1 MATAKTKSV
10 WFCKECGNES
20 PKWMGRCPA
29 CGEWNT
35 MVEETVATGK
45 KMTAVTVPGAS
56 HKPLK
61 LSEIDSAREQR
72 ISLNNAEV
80 DRILGG
86 GLVEGSLVLIGGE
99 PGIGKSTLSLQIPLN
114 CPALKTLYVTGE
126 ESARQVK
133 LRASRIGGDDSG
145 CMIYSETLMEN
156 ILEQARAMMPDLMV
170 VDSVQTMFS
179 QNVESSPGSVTQIKE
194 TASMLLRFAKETGV
208 PVILIGHITKEGSI
222 AGPKILEHIVDVV
235 LQFEG
240 DNRGTYRLLRSIKNR
255 FGSTSELA
263 VFEMTGKGLREVSN
277 PSEMLIPM
285 HEEGLS
291 GVAVSAMLD
300 GTRPFLIEVQSLVSS
315 AAYGTPQRSATGFDV
330 RRLNMLLAVL
340 EKRAGFKLGVKD
352 VFLNMAGGLKVS
364 DPACDLAVISA
375 VLSSNFDFAIPSDI
389 CFAGEIGLSGEVRP
403 VAQTDRR
410 IIEAARL
417 GFKKIYVSSYS
428 SLEGVGNAAIE
439 VVKVL
444 FFLFFAFCEYGGAT
458 STPLDTSLLF
468 LFAFS
473 CLSCHSRTS
482 HDVTH
487 KHLSDCY
494 HLAFCRSFL
503 VLEQCDVLVY
513 LLCSTCLVSLPFLL
527 RSMRRYNSVFVALAF
542 FYFSTARCF

>member
-1 MATAKTKSV
+1 MATVKTKSV
-10 WFCKECGNES
+10 WFCKACGNES

-35 MVEETVATGK
+35 MVEEAVVTGRK
-45 KMTAVTVPGAS
+45 AGSRQADVPGS
-56 HKPLK
+56 GHKPMP
-61 LSEIDSAREQR
+61 LSDIDSAVESR
-72 ISLNNAEV
+72 ISLNNGEV

-99 PGIGKSTLSLQIPLN
+99 PGIGKSTLSLQIPLH
-114 CPALKTLYVTGE
+114 CPDLKTLYVTGE
-126 ESARQVK
+126 ESAKQVK
-133 LRASRIGGDDSG
+133 LRAARIGGDDTN

-156 ILEQARAMMPDLMV
+156 IIAQAREIMPDLMI

-194 TASMLLRFAKETGV
+194 TAAMLLRFAKETGV

-352 VFLNMAGGLKVS
+352 VFLNMAGGLKVN
-364 DPACDLAVISA
+364 DPACDLAVVSA
-375 VLSSNFDFAIPSDI
+375 VLSSNFDFAIAPDT
-389 CFAGEIGLSGEVRP
+389 CFCGEVGLSGEIRP
-403 VAQTDRR
+403 VAQTERR
-410 IIEAARL
+410 IIEASRL
-417 GFKKIYVSSYS
+417 GFRKIYISKFTN
-428 SLEGVGNAAIE
+428 LEGLESLQKTDIQIM
-439 VVKVL
+439 KVADVPSLCRTL
-444 FFLFFAFCEYGGAT
+444 FKG
-458 STPLDTSLLF
+458 
-468 LFAFS
+468 
-473 CLSCHSRTS
+473 
-482 HDVTH
+482 
-487 KHLSDCY
+487 
-494 HLAFCRSFL
+494 
-503 VLEQCDVLVY
+503 
-513 LLCSTCLVSLPFLL
+513 
-527 RSMRRYNSVFVALAF
+527 
-542 FYFSTARCF
+542 

>member
-1 MATAKTKSV
+1 MPAVKTKTV
-10 WFCKECGNES
+10 WFCKSCGNES

-45 KMTAVTVPGAS
+45 KASVADRVPGAGQ
-56 HKPLK
+56 KPLP
-61 LSEIDSAREQR
+61 LSEIDSSVENR
-72 ISLNNAEV
+72 ISLNNDEV

-114 CPALKTLYVTGE
+114 CPNLKTLYVTGE

-133 LRASRIGGDDSG
+133 LRASRIGGDDAN
-145 CMIYSETLMEN
+145 CLIYSETLMEN
-156 ILEQARAMMPDLMV
+156 IIAEAKAIMPDLMV

-194 TASMLLRFAKETGV
+194 TSSMLLRFVKETGV

-240 DNRGTYRLLRSIKNR
+240 DNRGAYRLLRSIKNR

-300 GTRPFLIEVQSLVSS
+300 GTRPFLIEVQSLVST

-340 EKRAGFKLGVKD
+340 EKRAGFKLSIKD

-364 DPACDLAVISA
+364 DPACDLAVIAA
-375 VLSSNFDFAIPSDI
+375 VLSSNFDFAIPSDV
-389 CFAGEIGLSGEVRP
+389 CFAGEIGLSGEIRP

-417 GFKKIYVSSYS
+417 GFKRVFVSSFTALDG
-428 SLEGVGNAAIE
+428 LEEQGVKGIE
-439 VVKVL
+439 VVKVADVPALCRAL
-444 FFLFFAFCEYGGAT
+444 FKA
-458 STPLDTSLLF
+458 D
-468 LFAFS
+468 
-473 CLSCHSRTS
+473 
-482 HDVTH
+482 
-487 KHLSDCY
+487 
-494 HLAFCRSFL
+494 
-503 VLEQCDVLVY
+503 
-513 LLCSTCLVSLPFLL
+513 
-527 RSMRRYNSVFVALAF
+527 
-542 FYFSTARCF
+542 

>member
-1 MATAKTKSV
+1 MATAKTKTV

-20 PKWMGRCPA
+20 PKWMGKCPA

-45 KMTAVTVPGAS
+45 KGTQAASTTVPGAG
-56 HKPLK
+56 HKPVP
-61 LSEIDSAREQR
+61 LSDIDSSVEHR
-72 ISLNNAEV
+72 ISLNNGEV

-99 PGIGKSTLSLQIPLN
+99 PGIGKSTLSLQIPLHCSN
-114 CPALKTLYVTGE
+114 LKTLYVTGE
-126 ESARQVK
+126 ESAKQVK
-133 LRASRIGGDDSG
+133 LRAARIGGDDSN

-156 ILEQARAMMPDLMV
+156 IIAEARRMMPDMMV

-179 QNVESSPGSVTQIKE
+179 QAVESSPGSVTQIKE

-240 DNRGTYRLLRSIKNR
+240 DNRGAYRLLRSIKNR

-263 VFEMTGKGLREVSN
+263 VFEMTGKGLREVTN

-300 GTRPFLIEVQSLVSS
+300 GTRPFLIEVQALVSS

-340 EKRAGFKLGVKD
+340 EKRAGFRLSVKD

-375 VLSSNFDFAIPSDI
+375 VLSSNFDISIPADV

-410 IIEAARL
+410 VMEAARL
-417 GFKKIYVSSYS
+417 GFKRIYVSSFS
-428 SLEGVGNAAIE
+428 SMDGLSGHDLGGIE
-439 VVKVL
+439 VIKV
-444 FFLFFAFCEYGGAT
+444 A
-458 STPLDTSLLF
+458 
-468 LFAFS
+468 
-473 CLSCHSRTS
+473 
-482 HDVTH
+482 DVPA
-487 KHLSDCY
+487 L
-494 HLAFCRSFL
+494 CRSLFKG
-503 VLEQCDVLVY
+503 D
-513 LLCSTCLVSLPFLL
+513 
-527 RSMRRYNSVFVALAF
+527 
-542 FYFSTARCF
+542 

>member
-1 MATAKTKSV
+1 MASQKVKTV
-10 WFCKECGNES
+10 WFCRSCGNES
-20 PKWMGRCPA
+20 PKWMGKCPA

-45 KMTAVTVPGAS
+45 KNSSVSMSVPGS
-56 HKPLK
+56 GRKPMPLR
-61 LSEIDSAREQR
+61 EIDSSVESR
-72 ISLNNAEV
+72 ISLNNAEL

-114 CPALKTLYVTGE
+114 CPQLKTLYVTGE
-126 ESARQVK
+126 ESAKQVK
-133 LRASRIGGDDSG
+133 LRAARIGGDDSG

-156 ILEQARAMMPDLMV
+156 IVEQARAMMPDLVV

-263 VFEMTGKGLREVSN
+263 VFEMTGKGLRQVSN

-300 GTRPFLIEVQSLVSS
+300 GTRPFLIEVQALVSS
-315 AAYGTPQRSATGFDV
+315 AAYGTPQRSATGFDA

-340 EKRAGFKLGVKD
+340 EKRAGFKLSIKD

-364 DPACDLAVISA
+364 DPACDLAVVAA

-389 CFAGEIGLSGEVRP
+389 CFAGEVGLSGEVRP

-410 IIEAARL
+410 IIEASRL
-417 GFKKIYVSSYS
+417 GFKKIFVSSFS
-428 SLEGVGNAAIE
+428 SLEGLDGELSKLSAQKGVDIQ
-439 VVKVL
+439 VVKVADVPALCRTL
-444 FFLFFAFCEYGGAT
+444 FKG
-458 STPLDTSLLF
+458 
-468 LFAFS
+468 
-473 CLSCHSRTS
+473 
-482 HDVTH
+482 
-487 KHLSDCY
+487 
-494 HLAFCRSFL
+494 
-503 VLEQCDVLVY
+503 
-513 LLCSTCLVSLPFLL
+513 
-527 RSMRRYNSVFVALAF
+527 
-542 FYFSTARCF
+542 